1 MSTGDPRVQQHRP
14 RLPKSYTDQQLAFL
28 KSHLPE
34 FERRTQGS
42 IRGDAKKFALEKAA
56 DFINVFGLPNE
67 FIHVE
72 EAEPR
77 FKEQIYNWFKNTVG
91 RTRRKLEGRPRSM
104 KKALEKGVCIWI
116 LKILDCQ
123 PTIGTVISG
132 GPMNNTIDSTW
143 ITGNVLAAPIVM
155 PYAQASVNSATGSP
169 TQTLVSPVQYSVLR
183 GSSIDPM
190 LAHRQSSLNQQSP
203 RQHHSSLELAV
214 NLQITTSTLRDSF
227 SQGIDA
233 TSLASMIQTFVK
245 FNPSTTPLTPVI
257 TSLFEAITA
266 EPSFSRDPRACLR
279 RFLDASTLFPPSIVH
294 AGVSGPLAGPRAL
307 QMQIRKNSIW
317 FPNPPTDSTISS
329 PSYSM
334 SDELQRLANDRQRK
348 KDHIQWARIH
358 AAELELGMLNME
370 HSGHTDDSG
379 YSYAMRRAFSEM
391 TARDAVWEEDEVEW
405 VAGIYVLRAVIRTV
419 MQGAQRKREEYGEL
433 LATYE
438 RRLKDI
444 RDENRQTMVAVST
457 LAARLCLFLI

>member
-1 MSTGDPRVQQHRP
+1 MSTGDPRVQQHRT

-42 IRGDAKKFALEKAA
+42 VRGDAKKFALEKAA

-104 KKALEKGVCIWI
+104 KKALEKGS
-116 LKILDCQ
+116 
-123 PTIGTVISG
+123 VIPG
-132 GPMNNTIDSTW
+132 GQMNDTLNNNWS
-143 ITGNVLAAPIVM
+143 TGNVPASIVM
-155 PYAQASVNSATGSP
+155 PYAQASVSSSTGSS
-169 TQTLVSPVQYSVLR
+169 TQALVSPVQYSVHR

-190 LAHRQSSLNQQSP
+190 LTHRQTSLNQQSP

-233 TSLASMIQTFVK
+233 SSLASMVQTFVK
-245 FNPSTTPLTPVI
+245 LNPSTTPLTPVI
-257 TSLFEAITA
+257 NSLFEAITA
-266 EPSFSRDPRACLR
+266 DPSFSRDPRPCLR

-307 QMQIRKNSIW
+307 QMLIRKNSIW
-317 FPNPPTDSTISS
+317 SQNPSVASPVQSTSFSI
-329 PSYSM
+329 

-358 AAELELGMLNME
+358 AAALELGMLNME
-370 HSGHTDDSG
+370 HSGHADDTG
-379 YSYAMRRAFSEM
+379 YSYAMSRAFSEM

-405 VAGIYVLRAVIRTV
+405 VAGIYVLRAVIRTA
-419 MQGAQRKREEYGEL
+419 MQGDQRKRDEYGEL
-433 LATYE
+433 LASYE
-438 RRLKDI
+438 RRLKEI
-444 RDENRQTMVAVST
+444 RDENRQTMVAEALMGAKED
-457 LAARLCLFLI
+457 LAQLDGVLHN

>member
-1 MSTGDPRVQQHRP
+1 MSTGDPRVQQHRT

-56 DFINVFGLPNE
+56 DFIDVFGLPNE

-104 KKALEKGVCIWI
+104 KKALEKGVAISTGA
-116 LKILDCQ
+116 LNNALDNNWSTGA
-123 PTIGTVISG
+123 PT
-132 GPMNNTIDSTW
+132 
-143 ITGNVLAAPIVM
+143 VM
-155 PYAQASVNSATGSP
+155 PYAHTPVNSATASP
-169 TQTLVSPVQYSVLR
+169 TQTLVSPIQYSGIHR
-183 GSSIDPM
+183 GSIDPM
-190 LAHRQSSLNQQSP
+190 SVHRQSSHRQSP

-214 NLQITTSTLRDSF
+214 NLQITTSTLRNSF

-233 TSLASMIQTFVK
+233 SSLASMIHTFVMS
-245 FNPSTTPLTPVI
+245 NPSTTPLTPVI

-266 EPSFSRDPRACLR
+266 ELSFSRDPRACLR
-279 RFLDASTLFPPSIVH
+279 RFLDASTLFPPSIIH

-317 FPNPPTDSTISS
+317 FSS
-329 PSYSM
+329 RSAASVASSSSSYSI
-334 SDELQRLANDRQRK
+334 SDEMQRLANDRQRK

-358 AAELELGMLNME
+358 AAALELGMLNME
-370 HSGHTDDSG
+370 HSGHADDSG
-379 YSYAMRRAFSEM
+379 YSYAMSRAFSEM

-405 VAGIYVLRAVIRTV
+405 VAGIYVLRAVIRTA
-419 MQGAQRKREEYGEL
+419 MQGDQRKRDEYREL

-438 RRLKDI
+438 RRLKEI
-444 RDENRQTMVAVST
+444 RDENRQTMVAEALMGAKEDIAQLDGV
-457 LAARLCLFLI
+457 LHN

>member
-1 MSTGDPRVQQHRP
+1 MSTGDPRVQQQRT

-56 DFINVFGLPNE
+56 DFISAFGLPSE

-104 KKALEKGVCIWI
+104 KKVLEKVTAISEGA
-116 LKILDCQ
+116 LDN
-123 PTIGTVISG
+123 TL
-132 GPMNNTIDSTW
+132 NNAWST
-143 ITGNVLAAPIVM
+143 GDVAASTVM
-155 PYAQASVNSATGSP
+155 PYSQTPVDSDTASP
-169 TQTLVSPVQYSVLR
+169 TQALVSPIQYGGVHR
-183 GSSIDPM
+183 GPLDPM
-190 LAHRQSSLNQQSP
+190 SAHRQSSHNQQSP

-233 TSLASMIQTFVK
+233 SSLASMIQSFVML
-245 FNPSTTPLTPVI
+245 NPSTTPLTPVI
-257 TSLFEAITA
+257 TSLFQAVTA
-266 EPSFSRDPRACLR
+266 ELSFSRDPRACLR
-279 RFLDASTLFPPSIVH
+279 RFLDASTLFPPSIIH

-317 FPNPPTDSTISS
+317 FPS
-329 PSYSM
+329 PSAPCFSVSSSYSI
-334 SDELQRLANDRQRK
+334 SDEMQRLANDRQRK

-358 AAELELGMLNME
+358 AAALELGMLNME
-370 HSGHTDDSG
+370 HSGHADDSG
-379 YSYAMRRAFSEM
+379 YSYAMSRAFSEM

-405 VAGIYVLRAVIRTV
+405 VAGIYVLRAVIRTA
-419 MQGAQRKREEYGEL
+419 MQGDQRKRDEYGEL
-433 LATYE
+433 LANYE
-438 RRLKDI
+438 SRLKEI
-444 RDENRQTMVAVST
+444 RDENRQTMVAEALMSAKED
-457 LAARLCLFLI
+457 LAQLDGVLHN